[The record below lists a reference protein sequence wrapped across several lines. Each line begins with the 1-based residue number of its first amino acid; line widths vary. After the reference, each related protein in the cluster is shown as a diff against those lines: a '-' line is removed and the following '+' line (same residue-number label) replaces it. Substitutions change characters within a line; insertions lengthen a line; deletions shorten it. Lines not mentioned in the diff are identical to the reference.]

1 MNKVKVLVEGYARE
15 WGDSGYEASS
25 TVTLIST
32 DKQKIL
38 CDPGI
43 NWELLKAG
51 LGKEKLKPT
60 DIDWIFLSHTHIDH
74 CYNMARF
81 PKAKLFDGECIY
93 EKDTDRVHGGEIFGL
108 DVEIVKTPG
117 HTTDHTSLLVTTPK
131 GIYAVAGDVFWWL
144 DGKEQK
150 IDPIEGVDQLSL
162 EESRKKLKS
171 LAQFIIP
178 GHGQVFKV

>member
-1 MNKVKVLVEGYARE
+1 MK
-15 WGDSGYEASS
+15 
-25 TVTLIST
+25 
-32 DKQKIL
+32 KI
-38 CDPGI
+38 PIGFT
-43 NWELLKAG
+43 AG
-51 LGKEKLKPT
+51 NF
-60 DIDWIFLSHTHIDH
+60 WF
-74 CYNMARF
+74 
-81 PKAKLFDGECIY
+81 
-93 EKDTDRVHGGEIFGL
+93 

-162 EESRKKLKS
+162 EESRKKVKS